1 MKSVGVDDCLIPC
14 WHLLKKLV
22 EIGVRNSIPSGYNS
36 LSELIVA
43 LKAIIM
49 ALLNPILHPFQTIS
63 IGFKSDEN
71 VG

>member
-1 MKSVGVDDCLIPC
+1 MKSVGVDDCLTPC

-22 EIGVRNSIPSGYNS
+22 EIGIRNSIPSDYNS

-49 ALLNPILHPFQTIS
+49 ALLNLILHLIPNYLNWVQ
-63 IGFKSDEN
+63 IG
-71 VG
+71 

>member
-1 MKSVGVDDCLIPC
+1 MKSVGVDDCLTPC

-36 LSELIVA
+36 LSELIVV

-49 ALLNPILHPFQTIS
+49 ALLNPILHLIPNHLNWVQ
-63 IGFKSDEN
+63 IG
-71 VG
+71 